1 MPQNQMDRKHTDRD
15 FESELATLRD
25 QVLLMGARVEEML
38 SFALRAFSNKDLS
51 LAEST
56 IRSDHR
62 IDQLEL
68 SIDELCLRILARRQP
83 VASDLR
89 LVTTAL
95 KLVTDL
101 ERIADLCV
109 NICERVVELSGDLPL
124 REDNPILRIA
134 EIAQVM
140 VHDALDAFVAGD
152 AVKAQQVMARDEV
165 VDAYYA
171 QLFPEL
177 VAGMMSDPSVVLRS
191 TRLLSLG
198 KYIERIA
205 DHATNIAEMVVF
217 MVRGEDVRHMHALPK
232 TPKSGSSGPS

>member
-1 MPQNQMDRKHTDRD
+1 MVARKHTDR
-15 FESELATLRD
+15 EYEGELETLRD

-38 SFALRAFSNKDLS
+38 SLALKAFSNKDLL
-51 LAEST
+51 LAQTT
-56 IRSDHR
+56 IRSDR
-62 IDQLEL
+62 TIDQLEL

-89 LVTTAL
+89 FVTTTL
-95 KLVTDL
+95 KVVTDL

-109 NICERVVELSGDLPL
+109 NICERVVELSGDIPF
-124 REDNPILRIA
+124 RASDPISQLA
-134 EIAQVM
+134 GLAQAM

-152 AVKAQQVMARDEV
+152 SVKAQQVVERDEV

-171 QLFPEL
+171 QMFPEL
-177 VAGMMSDPSVVLRS
+177 VANMMSDPTVVQRS

-205 DHATNIAEMVVF
+205 DHATNIGEMVVF
-217 MVRGEDVRHMHALPK
+217 MVRGEDVRHP
-232 TPKSGSSGPS
+232 GSGPPR